1 MSQLTMF
8 PAARG
13 LTNTMNTSH
22 GTKGSLCRNSAP
34 PAALMQHPV
43 TGLAPRCKPILTSKC
58 SSQHNSARVTRVR
71 TNHAAATPHAPA
83 FMPQRPPPPPAADD
97 EAEDEQDDAPGSA
110 AAVGRP
116 ATESFTGK
124 PWFKEL
130 LAQQQALLGP
140 PRPTVFRFWHDE
152 KRFKGNGDTSL
163 AQRALLA
170 AGGRRT
176 GGNVKS
182 APTNGAMGWQRKA
195 EWDVLWSPASTAH
208 KAHAA
213 GLSPGQVASAVPG
226 TQSICK
232 KKKLADTL
240 KCVTGEGGHE
250 GVSGWGGGTPP
261 TCVCPAE
268 HAA

>member
-1 MSQLTMF
+1 
-8 PAARG
+8 
-13 LTNTMNTSH
+13 
-22 GTKGSLCRNSAP
+22 
-34 PAALMQHPV
+34 
-43 TGLAPRCKPILTSKC
+43 
-58 SSQHNSARVTRVR
+58 
-71 TNHAAATPHAPA
+71 
-83 FMPQRPPPPPAADD
+83 MPQRPPPPPAADD

-208 KAHAA
+208 KAHTA

-240 KCVTGEGGHE
+240 KCVAGEGGHE

-261 TCVCPAE
+261 MSVCPAE